1 MFSKALDRSTS
12 RDRARLRLAGPRS
25 LRSRER
31 RCAPRA
37 CGACGVGDGRGGLA
51 LLSPP
56 GYRLCHRASSPVER
70 WFSPARPLAA
80 AAARRVARDRP
91 FRSLCSRD
99 LRVARVTRF
108 VDRVSLVAETTARF
122 PVEIGRTNGGRYVKP
137 RRRRRDSHHRTGGR
151 GYSET
156 RRLLPSVLHI
166 VREYACIPKRLDLV
180 FAVPLGEKSSEA
192 RIC

>member
-70 WFSPARPLAA
+70 WFSPARPLA

-156 RRLLPSVLHI
+156 RRLLPSVFAHRAGVCLHSQAT
-166 VREYACIPKRLDLV
+166 RSRFCRSTW
-180 FAVPLGEKSSEA
+180 GEVL
-192 RIC
+192 

>member
-51 LLSPP
+51 LS
-56 GYRLCHRASSPVER
+56 GAHQDIGCVTERRARLNGGSLR
-70 WFSPARPLAA
+70 PAPLA